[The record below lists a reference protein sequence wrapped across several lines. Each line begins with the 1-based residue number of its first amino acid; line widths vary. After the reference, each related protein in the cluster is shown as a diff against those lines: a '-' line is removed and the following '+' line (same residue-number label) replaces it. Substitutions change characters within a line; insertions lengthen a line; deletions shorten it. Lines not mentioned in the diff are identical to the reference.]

1 MFHYNL
7 CKRFTRQLG
16 GFLEVKIMAAP
27 DSFKGSLSAMDA
39 ARAMAEGV
47 QLVDSGAEV
56 VLLPAADGGEG
67 TMSNMVSA
75 TGGTLVEHH
84 VEDPLGREVV
94 VHYGVL
100 GDGKTC
106 VIEIAEASGLPL
118 LEKRE
123 RSPLTASS
131 YGTGELI
138 RHALDA
144 GLRTFIIGLG
154 GSATNDAG
162 AGMLEAL
169 GMKLLDKGGEPLTR
183 GGGALGDLAAL
194 DVTAFDPRI
203 KESTFLIASDVE
215 NPLVGDQGASAIFGP
230 QKGASQQVV
239 AQLDGNLRNFADVV
253 ERFTGISLHGKRGAG
268 AAGGAGGALQ
278 AFFNGEMQRG
288 IDVVLDAIRFAEH
301 LETADLVLTGEGKTD
316 SQTLSGKAPY
326 GIAEAA
332 KEKGKPVVLISGMVD
347 ESSLDLLAP
356 HFTEIHSIVGGTV
369 TKTQAVEH
377 AYEELKKKTAT
388 VIEAYLK
395 K

>member
-1 MFHYNL
+1 M
-7 CKRFTRQLG
+7 
-16 GFLEVKIMAAP
+16 KIMAAP
-27 DSFKGSLSAMDA
+27 DSFKGSLSAMEA

-47 QLVDSGAEV
+47 QLVNSGAEV
-56 VLLPAADGGEG
+56 ILLPAADGGEG

-75 TGGTLVEHH
+75 TGGTLVEQS

-94 VHYGVL
+94 AHYGVL

-118 LEKRE
+118 LKKEE

-162 AGMLEAL
+162 AGMVEAL
-169 GMKLLDKGGEPLTR
+169 GMKLLDQNGEPLPR
-183 GGGALGDLAAL
+183 GGRALGDLATL

-215 NPLVGDQGASAIFGP
+215 NPLVGEQGASAIFGP
-230 QKGASQQVV
+230 QKGASKEMV
-239 AQLDGNLRNFADVV
+239 AYLDANLANFANVV
-253 ERFTGISLHGKRGAG
+253 EQHNGIALHTKRGAG
-268 AAGGAGGALQ
+268 AAGGAGGVLQ
-278 AFFNGEMQRG
+278 AFFNGQMRRG
-288 IDVVLDAIRFAEH
+288 IDVVLEAISFAEH
-301 LETADLVLTGEGKTD
+301 LETADVVLTGEGKTD
-316 SQTLSGKAPY
+316 SQTLSGKTPF

-332 KEKGKPVVLISGMVD
+332 EEKGKPVLLVSGMVD
-347 ESSLDLLAP
+347 ASSLHLLAP
-356 HFTEIHSIVGGTV
+356 HFTEIHSVVGETV
-369 TKTQAVEH
+369 SKAQAIEH
-377 AYEELKKKTAT
+377 AYEELKKKTEA
-388 VIEAYLK
+388 VIKAYFK
-395 K
+395 KIEGEIRSLGECAE